1 MRYNTAETL
10 DALEHQRGIS
20 AAEAEVVLDGSA
32 DFHLLRLVL
41 ADIDAAFRILVD
53 DVDRRRR
60 HLVANRKNRKD
71 AFDTAGT
78 AEQVTRS
85 ALGGAHHK
93 LVGVFAEEFAHS
105 AGFVDV
111 AHGGR
116 RAVCIE
122 VVNVLRLQT
131 GVVERHLHG
140 ANGAVRSRRRDVIG
154 VTRKT
159 ITCEF
164 AVDLGAAGNGVV
176 IVFENKQAA
185 AFTHHKAVTIN
196 VERTGSVSRVVIAA
210 RKSVHAV
217 KAADADFADRAF
229 GTARKHRGE

>member
-1 MRYNTAETL
+1 MSVRFQERPKARGSSPRTAPGFFVSASTKKRPEGRFFSMRYNTAETL

-105 AGFVDV
+105 AGFVDI
-111 AHGGR
+111 AHRSR
-116 RAVCIE
+116 RTVRIE
-122 VVNVLRLQT
+122 VVDILRL
-131 GVVERHLHG
+131 
-140 ANGAVRSRRRDVIG
+140 
-154 VTRKT
+154 
-159 ITCEF
+159 
-164 AVDLGAAGNGVV
+164 
-176 IVFENKQAA
+176 
-185 AFTHHKAVTIN
+185 
-196 VERTGSVSRVVIAA
+196 
-210 RKSVHAV
+210 
-217 KAADADFADRAF
+217 
-229 GTARKHRGE
+229 